1 MPQIQ
6 IAQKLLP
13 LLTTPKR
20 TKIAVG
26 GRGGSK
32 SVAFADVVVKRC
44 DDGARICCA
53 REFQNQIDES
63 VHPLIKSRIDHL
75 GATCSYDKT
84 SVISKQGGEIFY
96 RGLSRNPTGI
106 QSMFGVKMMWIEEGQ
121 ALSEATLD
129 ALSPTIRE
137 PDSEIWISMNRGS
150 SKDPIS
156 KRYLAPY
163 EREIAKYGF
172 YEDDDIL
179 IIEINWRDNPWFPKV
194 LQSDRLRDKR
204 NMATAKYDHIWEGH
218 YSDTIENAIIEPDWF
233 DACIDAHK
241 VLGFEPLG
249 QERMAYDPADTGDA
263 KAIARCH
270 GSVFLDVRDNE
281 TGHIDTATDWATTL
295 AVEAGVDAFIW
306 DADGMGL
313 GLKRQIS
320 LAFEGKKT
328 EIAMFNGGAGVD
340 RPNEM
345 YQRLDG
351 EVKHSKTNKETFANK
366 RAQYYWMLRD
376 HMFRTWQAI
385 QAHKQGHA
393 IFTSPDE
400 LISFSSEIEDLQSLR
415 AELCRVPRK
424 YVPSGRIQLLSKPEM
439 KKLDIDS
446 PNMGD
451 SVMMCMMPV
460 AVKRRRTGNHWPD
473 LGTMA

>member
-75 GATCSYDKT
+75 GAMCSYDKT
-84 SVISKQGGEIFY
+84 SVISRQGGEIFY

-106 QSMFGVKMMWIEEGQ
+106 QSMFGVKLMWIEEGQ

-156 KRYLAPY
+156 QRYLAPY

-179 IIEINWRDNPWFPKV
+179 IIEINGSTSHQRMVGPGMSGFLPT
-194 LQSDRLRDKR
+194 SLRR
-204 NMATAKYDHIWEGH
+204 QRARSEG
-218 YSDTIENAIIEPDWF
+218 
-233 DACIDAHK
+233 
-241 VLGFEPLG
+241 
-249 QERMAYDPADTGDA
+249 
-263 KAIARCH
+263 
-270 GSVFLDVRDNE
+270 GSYPEALLSLTR
-281 TGHIDTATDWATTL
+281 GSALL
-295 AVEAGVDAFIW
+295 AV
-306 DADGMGL
+306 
-313 GLKRQIS
+313 
-320 LAFEGKKT
+320 
-328 EIAMFNGGAGVD
+328 
-340 RPNEM
+340 
-345 YQRLDG
+345 
-351 EVKHSKTNKETFANK
+351 
-366 RAQYYWMLRD
+366 
-376 HMFRTWQAI
+376 
-385 QAHKQGHA
+385 
-393 IFTSPDE
+393 
-400 LISFSSEIEDLQSLR
+400 
-415 AELCRVPRK
+415 
-424 YVPSGRIQLLSKPEM
+424 
-439 KKLDIDS
+439 
-446 PNMGD
+446 
-451 SVMMCMMPV
+451 
-460 AVKRRRTGNHWPD
+460 
-473 LGTMA
+473 